1 VGWRSLNEW
10 PTQWPSYETPTGTYL
25 YAVICTGNDRCR
37 VTRRRLH
44 TRNPSPSLSV
54 RCPRSLAQIAPHAA
68 YLASVGGAERRVFR
82 FCAVSCTPRRHPY
95 LQTPSTGGVRSL
107 AAPPERG
114 FHSSDMPLWS
124 DYPGPPVAPRTARSG
139 RDQLC
144 CAERSSPVWV
154 EQVPD
159 RERHRGVYSPVCPCV
174 PTAAEANV
182 MAPQRRRT
190 MGVGWCGVG
199 RPCETHTHLS
209 VQGGRTWR
217 SACSVCSH
225 TRGDLA
231 LQPSAATFTT
241 HTTVL
246 VQQ

>member
-1 VGWRSLNEW
+1 MRGHSTGDAGSVGGYARAACAIQMACRAFLHPRLGCSGGPLPCETHHPFFVCTAIHPTPQHQHQHQHHAAPSRTTSVTERHTAPKEVGWRSLNEW

-107 AAPPERG
+107 AAPLERG
-114 FHSSDMPLWS
+114 FHSSDMPPWS
-124 DYPGPPVAPRTARSG
+124 DYPGPARGTA
-139 RDQLC
+139 
-144 CAERSSPVWV
+144 
-154 EQVPD
+154 D
-159 RERHRGVYSPVCPCV
+159 REEREG
-174 PTAAEANV
+174 
-182 MAPQRRRT
+182 
-190 MGVGWCGVG
+190 
-199 RPCETHTHLS
+199 
-209 VQGGRTWR
+209 
-217 SACSVCSH
+217 SA
-225 TRGDLA
+225 LA
-231 LQPSAATFTT
+231 L
-241 HTTVL
+241 L
-246 VQQ
+246 R